1 MLATAAKLS
10 RALAA
15 TFGVLLSKLAL
26 GVQPGSFVSGAHY
39 PLLASA
45 ESAANGFWQIVSIT
59 LKAAPRQ
66 TGNCQKL
73 KIQTSEAA
81 EQSAAFFFSALSPL
95 HIHHRNPDCLC
106 RNTIPL
112 VRHAQRKGAPQQ
124 LPMHASIPRSLRH
137 AALSSKLFA

>member
-26 GVQPGSFVSGAHY
+26 GVQPGSFASGTHY

-59 LKAAPRQ
+59 LNAAPRQ
-66 TGNCQKL
+66 TGNCQKF
-73 KIQTSEAA
+73 KIQTSKAA
-81 EQSAAFFFSALSPL
+81 EQSAAFF
-95 HIHHRNPDCLC
+95 
-106 RNTIPL
+106 
-112 VRHAQRKGAPQQ
+112 
-124 LPMHASIPRSLRH
+124 
-137 AALSSKLFA
+137 LFAAHVWQLAGESPVPT